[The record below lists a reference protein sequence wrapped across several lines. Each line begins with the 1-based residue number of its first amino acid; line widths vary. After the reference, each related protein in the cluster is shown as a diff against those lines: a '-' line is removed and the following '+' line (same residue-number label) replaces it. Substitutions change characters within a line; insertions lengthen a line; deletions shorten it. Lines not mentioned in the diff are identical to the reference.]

1 MTAQTGMVL
10 KASIRSFSSEGVQ
23 RSLAPRHAGVEPP
36 VPAGL
41 IASPCVRTRLDR
53 GGLASWQMSR

>member
-23 RSLAPRHAGVEPP
+23 RSLAPRPRGRRTISARKGSLPLLVSVRVWIEAG
-36 VPAGL
+36 
-41 IASPCVRTRLDR
+41 
-53 GGLASWQMSR
+53 